1 MGKGVTLSISLV
13 LVHTVLAASLF
24 LTLFLLVDIDIL
36 ESFAQEDEYPVT
48 VTNETQQQAL
58 KNRFSAQS
66 NMIETTQSINGSIKT
81 TEIGNLTNISA
92 SSQQGLVRAITEDIK
107 KQLQTNIDKNT
118 DNKTTVQIIDQVTGQ
133 VIRTQIKSVN
143 DTALTE
149 AITKWLQKGP
159 PPDPDYTTD
168 NSSTTRSSTVTPG
181 ILTREKIVT
190 SDNLLNLVQFAPY
203 YQQICDLRISYWQPH
218 YYGEWHQL
226 GPGNWIY
233 DIHWYWHYH
242 CNGYD

>member
-1 MGKGVTLSISLV
+1 MDKNVTLSISLV

-24 LTLFLLVDIDIL
+24 PTLFLLVGIDIL
-36 ESFAQEDEYPVT
+36 ESFAQEDEYPIT

-58 KNRFSAQS
+58 KNKFSAQS

-118 DNKTTVQIIDQVTGQ
+118 DNKTTVQIIDQVTGE
-133 VIRTQIKSVN
+133 VIRTQIKSAN

-159 PPDPDYTTD
+159 PLGPNYTTD
-168 NSSTTRSSTVTPG
+168 NSSITGSSTITPG
-181 ILTREKIVT
+181 LLTREKIV
-190 SDNLLNLVQFAPY
+190 SSNNLLNLVQFTPY
-203 YQQICDLRISYWQPH
+203 YQQICDPGFSYWQPH